1 MIALSSRSL
10 VVKNTASGWKY
21 SGVASGEKRRGG
33 GGGRCC
39 SPLFSGK
46 RSSVEHL
53 SRSVSVSVG
62 SPRSSSSSFRCFSS
76 ATSSSSVDD
85 PRIPATII
93 TGFLGSGK
101 TTLLNRILTEDHNL
115 RIAVIENEF
124 GEIGIDQ
131 ELVELKETLE
141 GEDVILLNNGC
152 ICCTVREDLVK
163 MLNNLLDKKRDAF
176 DHILIETTGLAHPLP
191 IIGTFIQEPSLYSQ
205 VRLEGVVT
213 MVDAKHVM
221 RHLRP
226 SASGGSESES
236 TTTGHNS
243 SEDEKT
249 DEVVEQIAYADKIVL
264 NKMDLVG
271 KEELESI
278 ESEIRSINKLAE
290 IQTTTKADVDYRKI
304 FDLGGFDLEKI
315 EKEGIVPVEEETHSH
330 SHDHHHHHHENEHD
344 HDHHH
349 HHDHE
354 HDHSISSVSFAFDG
368 EFDLDLI
375 NDWMGMFLMQR
386 AEEIYRMKGI
396 LAIQGWEEKFIF
408 QAVHMQFEGV
418 AGKTWSTKEKRGN
431 KLVFIG
437 KNLDRETM
445 EKELK
450 QCLVA

>member
-1 MIALSSRSL
+1 
-10 VVKNTASGWKY
+10 
-21 SGVASGEKRRGG
+21 
-33 GGGRCC
+33 
-39 SPLFSGK
+39 
-46 RSSVEHL
+46 
-53 SRSVSVSVG
+53 
-62 SPRSSSSSFRCFSS
+62 
-76 ATSSSSVDD
+76 
-85 PRIPATII
+85 
-93 TGFLGSGK
+93 
-101 TTLLNRILTEDHNL
+101 L

-249 DEVVEQIAYADKIVL
+249 DEVVEQIAYADKIVV